1 MVDLEAFLVPCLQE
15 CAASILFPRL
25 IFLECKAAFLDIY
38 SLALKNIELTLLFE
52 SGFIQ
57 DNDNCNYL

>member
-1 MVDLEAFLVPCLQE
+1 MLALRAFLVPCLQG
-15 CAASILFPRL
+15 CAVSVLFPRL
-25 IFLECKAAFLDIY
+25 IFLECKAVFLDIY
-38 SLALKNIELTLLFE
+38 SLALKIIELTLLFE